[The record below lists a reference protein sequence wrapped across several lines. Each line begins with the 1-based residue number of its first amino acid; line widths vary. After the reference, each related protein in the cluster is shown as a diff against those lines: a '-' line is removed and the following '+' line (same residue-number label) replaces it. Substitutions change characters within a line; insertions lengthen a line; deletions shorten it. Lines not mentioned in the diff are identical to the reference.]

1 MRNPLDEQALSLRE
15 LLDQARAAASLGDR
29 EEAEQLFRRATE
41 RSPGNSEA
49 WLGLASAT
57 QSLDEKQS
65 AYEQVL
71 VINPN
76 NGEARIALQRL
87 ATQVDGQQAQAIQET
102 LNRPVAQ
109 DVPRPANSAAKP
121 SQEDDNHI
129 HAPVDTGE
137 LTYCVNHP
145 ETETTLRCNRCGR
158 PVCVKCV
165 QLTDVGYRCKD
176 CIRQQQDTFFNA
188 ENTDYIIVAVV
199 SFFLAAV
206 AGPIISV
213 LFGIFGLFFGVI
225 IALFLGP
232 AVGGVTATIIRRSVG
247 RRRGRYMG
255 VVAIIAI
262 ILGVAI
268 GALIALVFFSVAPS
282 LIPLGVFLFLSL
294 STIYATLR

>member
-1 MRNPLDEQALSLRE
+1 MRDPLEEQTLSLRE
-15 LLDQARAAASLGDR
+15 LLDQAGAAASLGDR
-29 EEAEQLFRRATE
+29 EEAERLYRRATE

-49 WLGLASAT
+49 WLGLAAAT
-57 QSLDEKQS
+57 PSLDEKQR

-87 ATQVDGQQAQAIQET
+87 AQQVAAPQAQAIQAT

-121 SQEDDNHI
+121 SQGEGDHD
-129 HAPVDTGE
+129 HAPVDVGE
-137 LTYCVNHP
+137 ITYCVNHP
-145 ETETTLRCNRCGR
+145 DTETTLRCNRCGR
-158 PVCVKCV
+158 PVCLKCV
-165 QLTDVGYRCKD
+165 KLTDVGYRCKD
-176 CIRQQQDTFFNA
+176 CIREQQDSFFNA
-188 ENTDYIIVAVV
+188 ENTDYLIVAVV

-206 AGPIISV
+206 AGPIISL

-225 IALFLGP
+225 IAVFLGP
-232 AVGGVTATIIRRSVG
+232 AVGGVAATIIRRSVG

-255 VVAIIAI
+255 VVAVVAI
-262 ILGVAI
+262 ILGVAV
-268 GALIALVFFSVAPS
+268 GALIALGFGVAPS